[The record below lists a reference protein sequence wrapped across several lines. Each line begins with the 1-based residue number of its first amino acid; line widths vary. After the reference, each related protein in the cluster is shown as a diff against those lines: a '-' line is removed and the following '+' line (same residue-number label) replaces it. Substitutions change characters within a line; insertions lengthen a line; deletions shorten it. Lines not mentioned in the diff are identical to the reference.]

1 MIKWNDEHSVNI
13 LKFDEEHKK
22 IIDTINALTVAQQHN
37 YTLDKVAE
45 ILNDIITYKKEHFK
59 SEEDYMIKF
68 KYPEYQSHK
77 EEHVKFLERITF
89 YHNRLILNDYIVEN
103 NIFDIL
109 KYFKQWIIDHIQ
121 TVDKKYTHFFNIKG
135 LE

>member
-22 IIDTINALTVAQQHN
+22 IIDTINALSVAQQNN

-45 ILNDIITYKKEHFK
+45 IINDIITYKKEHFK
-59 SEEDYMIKF
+59 SEEDYMTKY

-121 TVDKKYTHFFNIKG
+121 TVDKKYTHWFNNNG